1 MLDKFLVSV
10 SEQLFGSCR
19 LILRRV
25 PRPPVSGCE
34 KSRGQIESLLGHQ
47 TRRKR
52 LLSPPTYMET
62 CLQHLV
68 FTLLCHKVPENSLKA
83 GECFFLTIKF
93 GEELNWICFDC
104 FSYFIS
110 MGFSISDPEADTIKF
125 GEAIVFVSAIFAYFF
140 CRQMALMPLDGVVQ
154 KKLYIV
160 SGETLFIK
168 KLLNKYLNIIFEVLV
183 PSAF

>member
-1 MLDKFLVSV
+1 METRNTIFSRISYTCRSVFWQKFAGQRLWQKFGRQHAASV
-10 SEQLFGSCR
+10 FVLFELS
-19 LILRRV
+19 LQILRRL
-25 PRPPVSGCE
+25 PRPPVRGCR

-47 TRRKR
+47 TGRKR

-93 GEELNWICFDC
+93 GEEMNWICFDC

-140 CRQMALMPLDGVVQ
+140 CREMALMPL
-154 KKLYIV
+154 
-160 SGETLFIK
+160 E
-168 KLLNKYLNIIFEVLV
+168 YL
-183 PSAF
+183 

>member
-1 MLDKFLVSV
+1 M
-10 SEQLFGSCR
+10 
-19 LILRRV
+19 
-25 PRPPVSGCE
+25 
-34 KSRGQIESLLGHQ
+34 
-47 TRRKR
+47 
-52 LLSPPTYMET
+52 
-62 CLQHLV
+62 
-68 FTLLCHKVPENSLKA
+68 
-83 GECFFLTIKF
+83 TIKF

-140 CRQMALMPLDGVVQ
+140 FREMALMPLDGVVQ
-154 KKLYIV
+154 RNKLYIV

>member
-1 MLDKFLVSV
+1 M
-10 SEQLFGSCR
+10 
-19 LILRRV
+19 

-83 GECFFLTIKF
+83 GECFLLTIKF

-110 MGFSISDPEADTIKF
+110 MAFSISDPEADTIKF
-125 GEAIVFVSAIFAYFF
+125 GEAIVFVSAIFAYL
-140 CRQMALMPLDGVVQ
+140 CQ
-154 KKLYIV
+154 
-160 SGETLFIK
+160 
-168 KLLNKYLNIIFEVLV
+168 VLV
-183 PSAF
+183 SCRSNILLSQIGGSHPVPSLSILSTARYKFSVANALKF